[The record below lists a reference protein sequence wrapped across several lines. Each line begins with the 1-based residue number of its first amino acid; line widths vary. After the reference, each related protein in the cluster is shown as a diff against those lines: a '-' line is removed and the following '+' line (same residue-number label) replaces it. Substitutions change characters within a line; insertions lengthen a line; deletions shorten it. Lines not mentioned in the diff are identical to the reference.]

1 MLYQELLTGGFSE
14 KEAKVYLAI
23 LELGEGNIAQITKKS
38 GIKRAT
44 VYLEIESL
52 KEKGL
57 LSLVRRHKRTIY
69 LAENPKIIQDKLEER
84 KDAIA
89 RLMPE
94 LLSIANSMEKKPK
107 VRYFEGDE
115 GIKEIYRDTLKY
127 PDQEILLWGSDD
139 FVKYADEEYFLKH
152 YVPRRVEKK
161 IWVRAITVNS
171 EIIQRYHEADQSQL
185 RRMKIVDSSDFHFST
200 EIDLYSKN
208 KIMVVAFQEKFGMII
223 ESEKIFETL
232 KNIFE
237 IMWMNL
243 PEK

>member
-1 MLYQELLTGGFSE
+1 MLYQELLTAGFSE

-38 GIKRAT
+38 GVKRAT

-57 LSLVRRHKRTIY
+57 VSLIRRHKRTFY
-69 LAENPKIIQDKLEER
+69 LAENPKLIQDKLEER

-115 GIKEIYRDTLKY
+115 GIREIYRDTLKY
-127 PDQEILLWGSDD
+127 PDREILEWGSED
-139 FVKYADEEYFLKH
+139 FVKYFDEEYFLK
-152 YVPRRVEKK
+152 YYLPKRAEKN
-161 IWVRAITVNS
+161 IWVRAIVINS
-171 EIIQRYHEADQSQL
+171 AIVQRYHKNDQPHL
-185 RRMKIVDSSDFHFST
+185 RRMKIVDSEDFHFST
-200 EIDLYSKN
+200 EIDLYGKN

-223 ESEKIFETL
+223 ESQRIYETL
-232 KNIFE
+232 KSIFE
-237 IMWMNL
+237 IMWAGL
-243 PEK
+243 PER